1 MNDNKLALF
10 ITQIHLFHIFYSI
23 MELSTLKAFI
33 AVAETASFTEAS
45 ERLFL
50 TQPAVSKRIAALEE
64 ELGTP
69 LFDRIGRT
77 ITLTEAGN
85 TLLPRARSIIAEL
98 EDSRRAIS
106 NLGGEVAG
114 HLALGT
120 SHHIGLHRLP
130 PILRQYSERYP
141 KVELDIRFMDSEE
154 ACRAVE
160 RGELE
165 LGIVTL
171 PQHPSP
177 ALTIELVWDDPLA
190 VVASSSHPL
199 VKQEKVTVEQL
210 ADFPAILPAPG
221 TYTREV
227 IEQAFEPYEQ
237 KLHVTL
243 STNYL
248 ETIKMLVSV
257 GLGWSV
263 LPRTMLSDELRV
275 LEVDHLEL
283 SRQLGSVRHQGRTLS
298 NAAHAMLE
306 LLK

>member
-1 MNDNKLALF
+1 MDINAL
-10 ITQIHLFHIFYSI
+10 Q
-23 MELSTLKAFI
+23 AFL
-33 AVAETASFTEAS
+33 AVAETASFSQAA

-50 TQPAVSKRIAALEE
+50 TQPAISKRIAALEE
-64 ELGTP
+64 GLGAR
-69 LFDRIGRT
+69 LFDRIGRQVV
-77 ITLTEAGN
+77 LTEAGKA
-85 TLLPRARSIIAEL
+85 LLPRAERIIAEL
-98 EDSRRAIS
+98 EDSRRAIT

-114 HLALGT
+114 RLTVGT

-130 PILRQYSERYP
+130 PILRQFTERYP

-160 RGELE
+160 HGDLE

-177 ALTIELVWDDPLA
+177 ALAVEVIWDDPLA
-190 VVASSSHPL
+190 VIAASTHPL
-199 VKQEKVTVEQL
+199 VKQKKVTVAQL
-210 ADFPAILPAPG
+210 AEHPAVLPAPG

-227 IEQAFEPYEQ
+227 IEQAFKPYNLQ
-237 KLHVTL
+237 LRVTL

-263 LPRTMLSDELRV
+263 LPCTMLSDELRV
-275 LEVDHLEL
+275 LKVDDLQL
-283 SRQLGSVRHQGRTLS
+283 SRKLGSVRHQGRTLS
-298 NAAHAMLE
+298 NAAKAMLE